1 MTWAHERIPFFIST
15 GSPMP
20 RHRLPLL
27 LLVAALVEGP
37 QSLLAQS
44 RSADSA
50 AILQI
55 VHRRAEAMRTRSA
68 ETQSANYA
76 PHAIW
81 INAFGVRRSGRDS
94 IVAFLRG
101 LYADSGYRESRV
113 TREDPP
119 EVIFVRPDVAIVHE
133 FRESEGQRLTDGT
146 VIARRTHTT
155 FVISRA
161 RERWLIQYQYIGD
174 ERPRA
179 APR

>member
-1 MTWAHERIPFFIST
+1 
-15 GSPMP
+15 MP
-20 RHRLPLL
+20 RRRLLL
-27 LLVAALVEGP
+27 ILLVAALSEAP

-50 AILQI
+50 AIVRI
-55 VHRRAEAMRTRSA
+55 VQRRAEAMRTRNA
-68 ETQSANYA
+68 EAQRANYA
-76 PHAIW
+76 PNAIW

-101 LYADSGYRESRV
+101 LYADPGYRESRV

-119 EVIFVRPDVAIVHE
+119 EVVFLRPDVAVVHE
-133 FRESEGQRLTDGT
+133 FRESEGQRLADGT

-155 FVISRA
+155 FVISKERG
-161 RERWLIQYQYIGD
+161 RWLIQYQYIGD